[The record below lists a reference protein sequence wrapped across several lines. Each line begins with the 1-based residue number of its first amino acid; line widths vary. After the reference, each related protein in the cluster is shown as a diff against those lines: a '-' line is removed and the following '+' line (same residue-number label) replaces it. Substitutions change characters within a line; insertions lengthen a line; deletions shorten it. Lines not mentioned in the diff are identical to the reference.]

1 VWNYTE
7 VGMEDGSPVA
17 GWWREPNLLEIV
29 NMNSTNWEELE
40 AENEGEEFDV
50 QYNDWVNPRF
60 GAE

>member
-1 VWNYTE
+1 
-7 VGMEDGSPVA
+7 MEDGSPVA